1 MKIGLV
7 GYQGGG
13 KSTLFELLTGIKP
26 DISKAHSGQ
35 LGIMTVI
42 DERFRQLVEMY
53 KPKKESPCKVE
64 LFDTP
69 GLSTSDQQLNPQR
82 LGIIRDSGAL
92 VHVIG
97 CYAGADPIAEVRA
110 FEDDMVLADGQV
122 VAKRVEKL
130 EKDLGKSKSR
140 IDRDELVR
148 EFEALSPVHEQL
160 NNGESLENT
169 EFSTDQEHF
178 TKSFALLTRK
188 KRLVIC
194 NTAESD
200 FDANILK
207 TLEDAGVP
215 AISAPVGL
223 ELELDQL
230 PDDEREIFADEMGLA
245 EPCRDRLIE
254 AAFRVTD
261 LLTFFTCDEK
271 EVHAWLLKR
280 GSTAVEAADAIHSD
294 LARGFI
300 RAEAMSVADL
310 LRLGSEKEVKA
321 AGLHRL
327 ESRDYIVRDGDEL
340 VIRHNG

>member
-7 GYQGGG
+7 GYQASG
-13 KSTLFELLTGIKP
+13 KSTLFELLTGVAP
-26 DISKAHSGQ
+26 DVSKAHAGQ
-35 LGIMTVI
+35 VGIMTVI
-42 DERFRQLVEMY
+42 DDRFRRLVEMF

-69 GLSTSDQQLNPQR
+69 GLSKSEQSLNSQR

-92 VHVIG
+92 VHVVG
-97 CYAGADPIAEVRA
+97 CHSGADPIAEVQE
-110 FEDDMVLADGQV
+110 FEVDMVLADGQV
-122 VAKRVEKL
+122 VANRMERL
-130 EKDLGKSKSR
+130 EKELAKSKSKT
-140 IDRDELVR
+140 DREELLR
-148 EFEALSPVHEQL
+148 ESEALTPVHEKL
-160 NNGESLENT
+160 SNGEST
-169 EFSTDQEHF
+169 EGMEFTADQEHF

-194 NTAESD
+194 NTAESQYD
-200 FDANILK
+200 ESILQAL
-207 TLEDAGVP
+207 TDSGVP
-215 AISAPVGL
+215 ALSAPIGL
-223 ELELDQL
+223 ELEVAQL
-230 PDDEREIFADEMGLA
+230 PDDEREVFAEEMGLA
-245 EPCRDRLIE
+245 EPCRERLID

-280 GSTAVEAADAIHSD
+280 GSTAVEAADSIHSD

-300 RAEAMSVADL
+300 RAEVMAVSDL

-327 ESRDYIVRDGDEL
+327 ESRDYIVKDGDEI